1 MSTVPERE
9 ESGIACSEDGII
21 RQPPVYPWSLEGGS
35 WRVGTRATLRA
46 ACRLRDF
53 GGAPRV
59 RRSPG
64 SCSCLAVFR
73 IPYVAGCRL
82 QVFWLAEEMK
92 ELVEFRWLC
101 RVLQLGAG
109 LPGTV
114 DTAVTDRSDGR
125 VTAEC
130 WRLTMMSWPGCRGCD
145 RGRGFGWVLR
155 RWRDED
161 VDVDTDTDA
170 DACVQYRVSVSESVC
185 MYDKVCACARVQ
197 VQSAVMTSARPKG
210 GSSIK
215 VDACVCCV
223 CWQTLIQGCGGGG
236 GPLVLLSHCVPKDN
250 ARK

>member
-1 MSTVPERE
+1 MWGGSFSWQVTRREIHKNQVQNHGAGWKLEGKPMSTVPERE

-170 DACVQYRVSVSESVC
+170 DACVQ
-185 MYDKVCACARVQ
+185 
-197 VQSAVMTSARPKG
+197 
-210 GSSIK
+210 
-215 VDACVCCV
+215 
-223 CWQTLIQGCGGGG
+223 
-236 GPLVLLSHCVPKDN
+236 
-250 ARK
+250 